1 MVNLLKRLE
10 ECYERGLLRNVPA
23 SEEKAHLSLSQA
35 REWIVEAGQDCDV
48 DAVRSGLIAVYMG
61 YFHAARALL
70 YRDGIREKSHYCI
83 GVYLESYR
91 KKGLLEDEWVLQFD
105 HMRGL
110 RQNDQYSLDARPT
123 NAEVRQAL
131 ADAERFINRI
141 EQLVRTPR

>member
-1 MVNLLKRLE
+1 VNLLKRLD
-10 ECYERGLLRNVPA
+10 ECYERGLLRKVPA
-23 SEEKAHLSLSQA
+23 SQEKALLSIVQA
-35 REWIVEAGQDCDV
+35 REWIVEARQDL
-48 DAVRSGLIAVYMG
+48 DADALRSGLIAVYMG

-83 GVYLESYR
+83 GIYLESYQ

-123 NAEVRQAL
+123 TAEVRQAL
-131 ADAERFINRI
+131 GDAERFISRMELLI
-141 EQLVRTPR
+141 EKTR